1 MAISKNYTTGQGV
14 NCTNAYIVVT
24 SVNYNKIPPFMDPN
38 QAPPNT
44 SVNASI
50 FLNKDAKEN
59 KLKSLES
66 LNFYF
71 QADPTQSML
80 PQAYEALKALP
91 DMAGAVDC

>member
-14 NCTNAYIVVT
+14 NCPNAYIVIT
-24 SVNYNKIPPFMDPN
+24 SVNYNKIPLFMDSN

-50 FLNKDAKEN
+50 FLNKDAREN
-59 KLKSLES
+59 NLKSLEI

-71 QADPTQSML
+71 SADPTQSML
-80 PQAYEALKALP
+80 PQAYVALKEKSE
-91 DMAGAVDC
+91 MAGAVDC